1 MRNFNNDRDG
11 FKNFSD
17 RGGFGG
23 PSRPRSF
30 GGNRGGF
37 GGNRNSDRQMFSA
50 VCDKCGQDCQVPFQ
64 PTGEKPVYCSNC
76 FEKTSGREGSSERNF
91 GGGNR
96 DFGGGSRRYESR
108 DTKDYQ
114 QDNTRSE
121 IEALNKKLDRIL
133 DILLARDIKAPEKKM
148 APDQDKKIKKIKEKK
163 VIKEENK
170 E

>member
-1 MRNFNNDRDG
+1 MRNFNNDRGG

-37 GGNRNSDRQMFSA
+37 GGKRNSDRQMFDA

-76 FEKTSGREGSSERNF
+76 FEKTNGRE
-91 GGGNR
+91 GGNR
-96 DFGGGSRRYESR
+96 DFAGNNRRYESR

-133 DILLARDIKAPEKKM
+133 DLLLAKDIKAPAVKH
-148 APDQDKKIKKIKEKK
+148 PQIKNKK
-163 VIKEENK
+163 VKKNKEEK
-170 E
+170 IEVPAETQE

>member
-1 MRNFNNDRDG
+1 MRNFNNDRGG

-17 RGGFGG
+17 RGFGG
-23 PSRPRSF
+23 GNRSGGF

-37 GGNRNSDRQMFSA
+37 DRNRNDRQMFSA

-76 FEKTSGREGSSERNF
+76 FEKTSGREG
-91 GGGNR
+91 NR
-96 DFGGGSRRYESR
+96 DFGGSSRKYEAR

-133 DILLARDIKAPEKKM
+133 DLLLTKDIKAPAMKPPQVKV
-148 APDQDKKIKKIKEKK
+148 KK
-163 VIKEENK
+163 VKKNKKVKVPEETK
-170 E
+170 